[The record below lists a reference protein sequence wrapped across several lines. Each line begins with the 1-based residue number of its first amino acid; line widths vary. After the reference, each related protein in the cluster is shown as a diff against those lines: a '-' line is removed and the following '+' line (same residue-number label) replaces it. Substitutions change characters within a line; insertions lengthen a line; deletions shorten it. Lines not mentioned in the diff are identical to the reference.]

1 MIQFLFAELDQ
12 NQMKFI
18 LDLMIIIHIVVMSS
32 LTRFMLKMCES
43 CSFAEL
49 RSEWVR
55 KNLKRMWLRLQ
66 NLIISICANET
77 NKGSNLPN

>member
-1 MIQFLFAELDQ
+1 MLYNVRINDSVYFAELDQ

-32 LTRFMLKMCES
+32 LTRFMLWMCES

-49 RSEWVR
+49 RSEVSELER
-55 KNLKRMWLRLQ
+55 
-66 NLIISICANET
+66 T
-77 NKGSNLPN
+77 